1 MDPDSDAVALNLDA
15 GEGVGEGG
23 DDGTGVHMG
32 TASSDRDLSS
42 DLLDAFTAPSATSP
56 TAIGK
61 FDGHNSTV
69 DDPAVIAAVAA
80 PVGELVVD
88 PNQHNA
94 TLAPSQQ
101 PMIASEAGGG
111 GEGTGEAADPGAIWE
126 PLEFD
131 ILSGRGA
138 KVNLNPGN
146 AKFRAL

>member
-1 MDPDSDAVALNLDA
+1 MEADAVALNLDA
-15 GEGVGEGG
+15 GEGGGE
-23 DDGTGVHMG
+23 DGAVVHMG
-32 TASSDRDLSS
+32 AASSDRDLSS

-61 FDGHNSTV
+61 FEGHNNTV
-69 DDPAVIAAVAA
+69 DDAAVAA
-80 PVGELVVD
+80 PVGELVD

-94 TLAPSQQ
+94 TLPHNTQQ
-101 PMIASEAGGG
+101 PVIAGGAGGG
-111 GEGTGEAADPGAIWE
+111 GEAGDLAAIWE

-138 KVNLNPGN
+138 KINLNPGN